1 MVRGV
6 ETMTKQV
13 WISDECYEYIR
24 KMSYETRIPMGKL
37 ISNALTANTQ
47 EQQTKITEVI
57 L

>member
-1 MVRGV
+1 
-6 ETMTKQV
+6 MTKQV